1 MSFLFGH
8 VKTALIRKKRLVS
21 KFMMSQPGKQTIV
34 MHILTNISKNKG
46 NQAMK
51 FSQLIEYNMR
61 KNILKNHKQNEVEK
75 LFPDP
80 FLKKRN

>member
-1 MSFLFGH
+1 MSFLFSH

-34 MHILTNISKNKG
+34 MHILTNIPKNKG

-51 FSQLIEYNMR
+51 FGQLIEYNMR

-75 LFPDP
+75 LFQTL
-80 FLKKRN
+80 F